1 MNIFNKKPILYEKL
15 SNRVI
20 FVIRGIEIF
29 LAVLLII
36 LVLISALGLVITLYK
51 DMGYLKELV
60 NYDTFQELTSFMLL
74 LIIALELSMMLVKH
88 NPNNV
93 IGVMIYAM
101 ARKMLIYNTAAIDML
116 IGVITLA
123 ILFLVKI
130 YLIKDNQ
137 KQILSES
144 QSDSVV
150 SSSLKSSEE

>member
-1 MNIFNKKPILYEKL
+1 
-15 SNRVI
+15 
-20 FVIRGIEIF
+20 
-29 LAVLLII
+29 
-36 LVLISALGLVITLYK
+36 
-51 DMGYLKELV
+51 MGYLKELV